1 VDDSKRSLLFCLKM
15 TFYVNARFESTIR
28 KETALKMRR
37 LMYILCII
45 GVLFV
50 LGACTSQNDESEH
63 DQEEATET
71 SIFEG
76 KSEKAGNETSRH
88 VELINADGEQ
98 TGQATLTEEDKGV
111 SIHIEAWD
119 LPEGVHG
126 FHIHDKGMCDPPTF
140 ESAGEHFNP
149 TDAKHG
155 FDHPEGP
162 HAGDLP
168 NLEVDSDGTV
178 EATILNEMVTL
189 KKSES
194 NSLNH
199 PDGTALVIHEKADDY
214 VSQPAGD
221 SGERIACGVI
231 TE

>member
-1 VDDSKRSLLFCLKM
+1 M

-98 TGQATLTEEDKGV
+98 TGQATLTEEEDRKSTRLNSSHVAISYAV
-111 SIHIEAWD
+111 S
-119 LPEGVHG
+119 
-126 FHIHDKGMCDPPTF
+126 C
-140 ESAGEHFNP
+140 
-149 TDAKHG
+149 
-155 FDHPEGP
+155 
-162 HAGDLP
+162 
-168 NLEVDSDGTV
+168 
-178 EATILNEMVTL
+178 L
-189 KKSES
+189 KKK
-194 NSLNH
+194 
-199 PDGTALVIHEKADDY
+199 T
-214 VSQPAGD
+214 
-221 SGERIACGVI
+221 
-231 TE
+231 